1 MAISQRVSRRRSASD
16 EGYRKAILA
25 AMFHV
30 QQDAGYPAA
39 PLRVPCKER
48 RSVHDFWFYDA
59 GFEEILIPGQ
69 DNVCSS
75 RHGCTYDRAVAD
87 ISYTI
92 STRIVILLHRAW
104 LSLLC

>member
-1 MAISQRVSRRRSASD
+1 MLDELFPMAISQRVSRRRSASD

-30 QQDAGYPAA
+30 QQDTGYPAA

-48 RSVHDFWFYDA
+48 RSIHDFWFYDA

-69 DNVCSS
+69 DNASIWR
-75 RHGCTYDRAVAD
+75 RHC
-87 ISYTI
+87 
-92 STRIVILLHRAW
+92 L
-104 LSLLC
+104 